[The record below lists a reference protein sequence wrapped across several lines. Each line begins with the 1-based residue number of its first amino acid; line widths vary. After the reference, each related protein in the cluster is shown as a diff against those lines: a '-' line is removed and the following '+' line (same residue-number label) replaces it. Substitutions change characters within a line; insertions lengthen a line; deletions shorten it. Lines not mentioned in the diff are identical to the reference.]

1 MLVGVE
7 MAGTPGAGLHLIEYQ
22 GGMMAIA
29 EGTQRLQERRV
40 RRITPPSPII
50 GSTIT
55 AQVREIAAVTASISF
70 RADGYALR
78 QRSIIAGIFRLAAN
92 GDGEQRAAGRR
103 G

>member
-40 RRITPPSPII
+40 RRDHPAFADNRLDDHRA
-50 GSTIT
+50 GARIT
-55 AQVREIAAVTASISF
+55 AQVREEIAAVTASIS
-70 RADGYALR
+70 L
-78 QRSIIAGIFRLAAN
+78 
-92 GDGEQRAAGRR
+92 
-103 G
+103 

>member
-40 RRITPPSPII
+40 RRDHPPSPII

-55 AQVREIAAVTASISF
+55 AQVREEIAAVTASIS
-70 RADGYALR
+70 L
-78 QRSIIAGIFRLAAN
+78 
-92 GDGEQRAAGRR
+92 
-103 G
+103 

>member
-40 RRITPPSPII
+40 RRDHPAFADNRC
-50 GSTIT
+50 STIT
-55 AQVREIAAVTASISF
+55 AQVREEIAAVTASIS
-70 RADGYALR
+70 L
-78 QRSIIAGIFRLAAN
+78 
-92 GDGEQRAAGRR
+92 
-103 G
+103 

>member
-40 RRITPPSPII
+40 RRDHPAFADNRLDDHRAGARGDRRSDRLDIVI
-50 GSTIT
+50 G
-55 AQVREIAAVTASISF
+55 QM
-70 RADGYALR
+70 GNALR
-78 QRSIIAGIFRLAAN
+78 QRA
-92 GDGEQRAAGRR
+92 
-103 G
+103 

>member
-29 EGTQRLQERRV
+29 EGYAAPAGTPGPPG
-40 RRITPPSPII
+40 ITPPSPII

-55 AQVREIAAVTASISF
+55 AQVREEIAAVTASIS
-70 RADGYALR
+70 L
-78 QRSIIAGIFRLAAN
+78 
-92 GDGEQRAAGRR
+92 
-103 G
+103 